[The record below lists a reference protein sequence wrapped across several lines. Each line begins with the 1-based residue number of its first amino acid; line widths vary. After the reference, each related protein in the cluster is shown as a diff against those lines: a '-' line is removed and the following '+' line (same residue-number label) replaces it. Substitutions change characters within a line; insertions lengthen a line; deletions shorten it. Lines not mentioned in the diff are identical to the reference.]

1 MSEAPP
7 ARAVATA
14 GHVDHGKSSL
24 VRALTGQDPDRFAE
38 ERRRGLTIDLGF
50 AHTVLPSG
58 REVGFVDVPGHVR
71 FIGNMLAGVGAV
83 DVAVLVVAATDGWM
97 PQSEEHL
104 RILGLVGARHGMVAV
119 TKAGLVD
126 TDTLE
131 LALLEVEERLAGT
144 ALEGAP
150 VVTCDSRSG
159 EGIADV
165 RTTLDAVLASAPP
178 PRADGRVR
186 LWADRVFAAPGAG
199 TIVTGTLTGG
209 ALAAGDVVAV
219 EPAGLTGRVRGVET
233 HRRRRDRGWPGS
245 RVAVN
250 LAGVDH
256 RALRRGHALVT
267 PGAWLLTSTV
277 DVRLTG
283 VDVDALPRRGTV
295 HLHVG
300 SGSHRVRL
308 RVLPHDAD
316 LAAPAFARIH
326 LPVPLP
332 LAPGDRMVVRDA
344 GRQVT
349 LGGAEVL
356 DVAPTARAA
365 EAARN
370 LGRSPGERL
379 LASHGWIA
387 AEELERLGG
396 RARPDMEALLA
407 GAGAVRVG
415 THFVDPDVVDRLL
428 DSARAAVAE
437 HRRAHPHEPGL
448 PLPELA
454 TAHGITVE
462 AMRTALARA
471 SDLTV
476 AGGVVAPA
484 SPRASAS
491 ETPAG
496 RDLLAA
502 LEASPFNPP
511 DPDDIGLAKA
521 LAREGVA
528 VEVGGT
534 FFSAGAV
541 DTARSLVRHAL
552 RERGSLTVAEARDLF
567 GTTRKYTLP
576 LLARLD
582 AEGVTRR
589 HGDERRAG
597 PAAGT

>member
-104 RILGLVGARHGMVAV
+104 RILDLVGARHGMVAV

-131 LALLEVEERLAGT
+131 LALLEVEEHLAGT
-144 ALEGAP
+144 ALHGVP
-150 VVTCDSRSG
+150 VVACDSRSG

-165 RTTLDAVLASAPP
+165 RSALDAVLATAPP

-186 LWADRVFAAPGAG
+186 LWVDRVFAAPGAG
-199 TIVTGTLTGG
+199 TVVTGTLTGG
-209 ALAAGDVVAV
+209 ALRSGDTVAV
-219 EPAGLTGRVRGVET
+219 EPAGLAGRVRGVET
-233 HRRRRDRGWPGS
+233 HRRRRDRGVPGS

-250 LAGVDH
+250 LAGIDH
-256 RALRRGHALVT
+256 RALHRGHALVT
-267 PGAWLLTSTV
+267 PGAWQLTST
-277 DVRLTG
+277 
-283 VDVDALPRRGTV
+283 VDALPRRGTV

-308 RVLPHDAD
+308 RVLSGDAD

-332 LAPGDRMVVRDA
+332 LAPGDRMVLRDA

-365 EAARN
+365 EAARD
-370 LGRSPGERL
+370 LGRSLGERL
-379 LASHGWIA
+379 LASRGWLA
-387 AEELERLGG
+387 ADQLERLGG
-396 RARPDMEALLA
+396 RPRPDMEALLA
-407 GAGAVRVG
+407 AAGAVRVG
-415 THFVDPDVVDRLL
+415 AHFVAPGVVDGLL
-428 DSARAAVAE
+428 ASVRAAVAE

-448 PLPELA
+448 PLSGLA
-454 TAHGITVE
+454 TAHGIAVD
-462 AMRTALARA
+462 ALRTALARA
-471 SDLTV
+471 DDLTV

-484 SPRASAS
+484 SPRAPAS

-502 LEASPFNPP
+502 LESSPFNPP
-511 DPDDIGLAKA
+511 DPADIGLAKA

-541 DTARSLVRHAL
+541 DAARSLVRNAL
-552 RERGSLTVAEARDLF
+552 RERGSLTVAQARDLF